1 MAADHALS
9 SLRINGCLTLVG
21 KNATRSHALEL
32 RQAAKAEGLAV
43 TFTSRRSQNGIRCI
57 LLTVQH

>member
-1 MAADHALS
+1 MSTDHALS

-32 RQAAKAEGLAV
+32 RQAAKAEGLSV
-43 TFTSRRSQNGIRCI
+43 TFTSRRSQNGVRCI
-57 LLTVQH
+57 VFSVRH